1 MKIRLLQPQLEAAH
15 GGEAGHLVAV
25 YDSIFCVREIIQ
37 VGEEF
42 QELEWLVGHFQ
53 VEQRVPLVV
62 YIVGDVE
69 SPHAPQVSV

>member
-1 MKIRLLQPQLEAAH
+1 MKIRPLQPQLKSAH
-15 GGEAGHLVAV
+15 GGEARHLVAV
-25 YDSIFCVREIIQ
+25 DDSVFCVREIIQ

-62 YIVGDVE
+62 YIVGDIQ
-69 SPHAPQVSV
+69 SAHASQVSV